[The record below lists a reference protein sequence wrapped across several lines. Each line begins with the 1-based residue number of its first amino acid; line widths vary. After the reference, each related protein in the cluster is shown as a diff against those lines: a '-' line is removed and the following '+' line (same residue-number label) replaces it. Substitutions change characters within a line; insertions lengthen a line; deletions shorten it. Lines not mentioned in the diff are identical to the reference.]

1 MYVIVIL
8 FELFGDRELYVIDIK
23 FIGFV
28 IGIVF
33 VLVILLLDFINF
45 CVVGIDLELF
55 IWIEL

>member
-1 MYVIVIL
+1 MYVIGIL
-8 FELFGDRELYVIDIK
+8 FELFGDRELYVIDKK
-23 FIGFV
+23 FIWFV

-45 CVVGIDLELF
+45 CVVGIELELF

>member
-1 MYVIVIL
+1 MYVIGIL

-23 FIGFV
+23 FIWFV